1 MLKQPNLEQPE
12 LEQPDPQAWQVTD
25 TRMAFHNQ
33 WVKVELDNVLLP
45 NGDAYEYTR
54 LAVAGNRAGVG
65 LVGFDKSRTQM
76 LMVREYRHG
85 VGKVLWQFPA
95 GLSESGEDLATAVL
109 RELREETGY
118 APAHSGDNS
127 GQDEPLRYLGTT
139 LDTPPLGP
147 LRSHIFAAWNL
158 ELVDDAPQ
166 RDATEFMTIHWKP
179 VEWVK
184 EAARSGEIEDR
195 FVVCALAYLMLN
207 GLI

>member
-1 MLKQPNLEQPE
+1 MLHDDSTDVV
-12 LEQPDPQAWQVTD
+12 QPDPKAWQVTE
-25 TRMAFHNQ
+25 TRTAFRNQ
-33 WVKVELDNVLLP
+33 WVSVELDDVLLP

-54 LAVAGNRAGVG
+54 LAVASNRAGVG
-65 LVGFDKSRTQM
+65 VVGFNKGRTHL

-95 GLSESGEDLATAVL
+95 GLSNQGEDLGLAVL

-118 APAHSGDNS
+118 VPAEGA
-127 GQDEPLRYLGTT
+127 GPLRYLGST
-139 LDTPPLGP
+139 LDVPPLGP
-147 LRSHIFAAWNL
+147 LRSHIFVAWDL

-166 RDATEFMTIHWKP
+166 RDATEFMTIHWQS

-184 EAARSGEIEDR
+184 EAVRTGEIEDR